1 MFRSPFSSP
10 SPREQHAGG
19 RLTID
24 LSALAGNWM
33 RLRDRSRPADCS
45 AVVKGDGYGIGLERA
60 AETFWNAGCRTFFVA
75 LPEEGMRLREVLPEA
90 TIYVLNGL
98 FRGAEADYREARLI
112 PVLGSPGEIEDWGRF
127 ARSVER
133 ELPAAIHVDTGM
145 NRLGLTLAE
154 AEGFAGVNMEEGVAP
169 KLLVSHLACAD
180 TPEHPLNERQLAA
193 FQAARA
199 LYPDI
204 PASLANSAGI
214 LAGGDFLCDL
224 VRPGIALYG
233 GRAQAAGDN
242 PMAPVVTLEARVLQ
256 VRSVGADET
265 VGYGGIGSL
274 AQPGRVAIVSVGYAD
289 GLLRNAGERRDSPGA
304 AAWIAGHRLP
314 YVGRVSMDLIA
325 LDVSGVP
332 ERLVERGSWVE
343 LFGPH
348 VAIDDVARVA
358 GTIGYEFLTDL
369 SRRYARRYV
378 GLDPR

>member
-1 MFRSPFSSP
+1 MFRSPFSP
-10 SPREQHAGG
+10 ASPREQHAGG

-24 LSALAGNWM
+24 LSALAGNWI
-33 RLRDRSRPADCS
+33 RLRDRSRPADCA

-60 AETFWNAGCRTFFVA
+60 ADTFWNAGCRTFFVA

-98 FRGAEADYREARLI
+98 FRGAEADYREAKLI

-154 AEGFAGVNMEEGVAP
+154 AEDFSGVEMEPGVAP

-180 TPEHPLNERQLAA
+180 TPEHPLNDRQLEAFRAA
-193 FQAARA
+193 KA

-204 PASLANSAGI
+204 PASLANSAGV
-214 LAGGDFLCDL
+214 LAGGDFLFDL

-233 GRAQAAGDN
+233 GRAQSSGAN

-256 VRSVGADET
+256 IRQVQPDET

-274 AQPGRVAIVSVGYAD
+274 DAPGRVAIVSVGYAD
-289 GLLRNAGERRDSPGA
+289 GLLRNAGERHDGPGA
-304 AAWIAGHRLP
+304 TAWIAGHRLP
-314 YVGRVSMDLIA
+314 YIGRVSMDLIA
-325 LDVSGVP
+325 VDVSAVP
-332 ERLVERGSWVE
+332 EHLVQRGSWVE

-348 VAIDDVARVA
+348 VALDEVANVA

-369 SRRYARRYV
+369 SSRYARRYV
-378 GLDPR
+378 GLAAH